1 LNQKSADSGIPV
13 DSVREETALGFDLDH
28 QLPRRHVRNDND
40 RHWIF
45 VFGDAG
51 RRSRVTKIVKP
62 IVRCAINPN
71 LKRTLDEL

>member
-1 LNQKSADSGIPV
+1 VGDLSASAKRRDGIGEP
-13 DSVREETALGFDLDH
+13 SIALGFDLDH